1 MGCPYQSLHIPP
13 RLPADRQPG
22 PRCVQKVALT
32 ALTFVLATPAD
43 ALTCLEHPYV
53 QPAHPVTADIA
64 AVRIALAPFGSL
76 LASLDATR
84 PLICAS
90 DAPSEALGTFG
101 ADDNRITVDATLPPP
116 KRVAVLLHEIRHLDQ
131 NLRGICPASTLTMR
145 ENARAMFALEADA
158 MAVTHL
164 IAWSSLERGST
175 DLFDTLR
182 SSIETADIAAAFE
195 TSITETNDPALATAA
210 AFDAWYASDARRE
223 RYYIST
229 CMAYLDRK
237 EAEDSL
243 AGTAPLTTDFLTHIC
258 NLPDQTSYP
267 CSEPDNPI
275 PR

>member
-1 MGCPYQSLHIPP
+1 
-13 RLPADRQPG
+13 
-22 PRCVQKVALT
+22 
-32 ALTFVLATPAD
+32 
-43 ALTCLEHPYV
+43 
-53 QPAHPVTADIA
+53 
-64 AVRIALAPFGSL
+64 
-76 LASLDATR
+76 
-84 PLICAS
+84 
-90 DAPSEALGTFG
+90 
-101 ADDNRITVDATLPPP
+101 
-116 KRVAVLLHEIRHLDQ
+116 
-131 NLRGICPASTLTMR
+131 MR

-237 EAEDSL
+237 EAEGSL